1 MIQLSHLYVTT
12 GKTIALILWTF
23 VGKVMSLFLNML
35 SRFLIAFLS
44 RSKRLLIL
52 WLQSPSAVILEPK
65 KIKSV
70 TVSTFPSFICHEMMG
85 PDAMSLYLQFIIC
98 VYFNLRQRGLC
109 FRDCTSISILFRGH
123 LEVKQGVQLTCYSAT
138 TPCLRCVSACHKGLL
153 RSGSVTFYDTDQV
166 GGPCFCLFVVFNLQL
181 NVNGT

>member
-12 GKTIALILWTF
+12 GETIALTLWTF

-35 SRFLIAFLS
+35 SRFVIAFLS

-70 TVSTFPSFICHEMMG
+70 TVSTFPPFICHEMMG
-85 PDAMSLYLQFIIC
+85 PDAMSLYLQVIIC

-109 FRDCTSISILFRGH
+109 FRDCASISVFFLGH
-123 LEVKQGVQLTCYSAT
+123 LEVKRGVQLTWLFCHHT
-138 TPCLRCVSACHKGLL
+138 LLETRVSMAQRTAEIRQLSLSMIWTKW
-153 RSGSVTFYDTDQV
+153 
-166 GGPCFCLFVVFNLQL
+166 GPLFLFICCF
-181 NVNGT
+181 

>member
-1 MIQLSHLYVTT
+1 MVQLSHPYVTT
-12 GKTIALILWTF
+12 GKTIALTLWTF

-109 FRDCTSISILFRGH
+109 FRDCASISILFHGH
-123 LEVKQGVQLTCYSAT
+123 LEVKRGVQLTCYSAT
-138 TPCLRCVSACHKGLL
+138 IPCLRCVSTWHKGLL
-153 RSGSVTFYDTDQV
+153 RSGSCHFLWY
-166 GGPCFCLFVVFNLQL
+166 GPSGWPLFLFICCF
-181 NVNGT
+181 